1 MDIVSRWLEE
11 RSKKKSVTEPRNQT
25 TNTSSPTRGAN
36 QDYSGVGV
44 KNDTADYTISDEK
57 INELS
62 PELVGRV
69 NKLRALGPDIAKGI
83 PPKPHKT
90 QAGYETL
97 KKAVDKAGGVK
108 RVKEYTPPKFEEET
122 INELVAGVGDV
133 RIKPVNMAHQ
143 SGKNKSTNAPSN
155 VYKMQSAA
163 DTRVA
168 QLDKAAQQQ
177 KDQQEKDREKQTAD
191 REKASAQRQKQSNQQ
206 KNQMKESIMK
216 SFKDFVTVNE
226 QLGTMKNIK
235 AASQAAAKRASDAQ
249 KLAAA
254 KLTIQQEKDSKKA
267 QKQNEEYVDEA
278 RGRPKKDDENP
289 NTGNGRDPRKHI
301 QVAAGE
307 AMGRGTVD
315 FTHNNGQTSKITAP
329 MGRKIVSHLNGL
341 KPADRQAAVNKMHD
355 SPEGLK
361 I

>member
-11 RSKKKSVTEPRNQT
+11 RTKKKSVTEPRNQT
-25 TNTSSPTRGAN
+25 TSTSSPTRGAN

-44 KNDTADYTISDEK
+44 KNDTADYTISDEHK
-57 INELS
+57 HKNLDTPAHS
-62 PELVGRV
+62 PEWETETRATRKAISKHLV
-69 NKLRALGPDIAKGI
+69 KKTAKGVY
-83 PPKPHKT
+83 
-90 QAGYETL
+90 G
-97 KKAVDKAGGVK
+97 
-108 RVKEYTPPKFEEET
+108 EET
-122 INELVAGVGDV
+122 INELISGVGNV

-143 SGKNKSTNAPSN
+143 SGKEKSANAPSN

-168 QLDKAAQQQ
+168 QLDRAAQQQ
-177 KDQQEKDREKQTAD
+177 KDQAEKERERQTAE
-191 REKASAQRQKQSNQQ
+191 REKAAAQRQKESEQQ
-206 KNQMKESIMK
+206 RKQQTKESVMK

-235 AASQAAAKRASDAQ
+235 AASQAAATRASDAQ

-307 AMGRGTVD
+307 AMGRGSVE
-315 FTHNNGQTSKITAP
+315 FTHNNGQKSTITAQH
-329 MGRKIVSHLNGL
+329 GKKIVAHLASL
-341 KPADRQAAVNKMHD
+341 KPADRQATVNKMHD

-361 I
+361 V